1 MCQILIVYCPFTVHN
16 PSTLQS
22 DSILLTSANRNI
34 WSEGEGWTENWNDH
48 ICPLFSS
55 LLADCIISGS
65 LYIFRFNEAKPDIF
79 QKRYSLKANKSMLVR
94 ISSELIDILITICNF
109 SVAYVKI
116 NLFAY
121 QVDPLF

>member
-34 WSEGEGWTENWNDH
+34 WSECEGCAGTWNDH

-55 LLADCIISGS
+55 LLADSIISDS

-79 QKRYSLKANKSMLVR
+79 RKRYSPKANKSLLVR
-94 ISSELIDILITICNF
+94 ISSELIDILIAICNF
-109 SVAYVKI
+109 LVAYVKI
-116 NLFAY
+116 NLFAS